1 MIVFLDF
8 DGTITQRDA
17 TDVILEAYADPGWL
31 RIEEEWKAGRIGS
44 RDCLTAQMALV
55 SATTREI
62 DRLLDGIEV
71 DTGLVTLLA
80 TCSARDV
87 AVHVIS
93 DGFDYCIHR
102 ILARPS
108 LNLAPY
114 LAGVQIVSS
123 HLTPRG
129 RAWQAGFGE
138 PCVHGCGTCK
148 PAAMAR
154 LNPTGASTVF
164 VGDGLS
170 DKHAAAV
177 ADLVFAKDS
186 LAAYCTDHGI
196 AYSGYDNLAAIAER
210 LAYQTT

>member
-8 DGTITQRDA
+8 DGTITQLDA
-17 TDVILEAYADPGWL
+17 TDAILEAYADPGWL
-31 RIEEEWKAGRIGS
+31 LIEDEWKAGRIGS
-44 RDCLTAQMALV
+44 RECLAAQMALV
-55 SATTREI
+55 SATTEEV
-62 DRLLDGIEV
+62 DRLLDGIGV
-71 DTGLVTLLA
+71 DAGLVTLLA

-87 AVHVIS
+87 PVHVIS
-93 DGFDYCIHR
+93 DGFDYCIER

-129 RAWQAGFGE
+129 RRWETGFGE
-138 PCVHGCGTCK
+138 RCLHGCGTCK

-154 LNPTGASTVF
+154 LNTTGGPTVF

-186 LAAYCTDHGI
+186 LAAYCTEHGI
-196 AYSGYDNLAAIAER
+196 AYSGYDSLAVIAER

>member
-8 DGTITQRDA
+8 DGTITQLDA
-17 TDVILEAYADPGWL
+17 TDAILEAYADPRWL

-55 SATTREI
+55 SATAQEI
-62 DRLLDGIEV
+62 DRLLDGIDV
-71 DTGLVTLLA
+71 DAGLVTLLV

-87 AVHVIS
+87 PVHVIS
-93 DGFDYCIHR
+93 DGFDYCINR

-129 RAWQAGFGE
+129 RTWEAGFGE
-138 PCVHGCGTCK
+138 RCVHGCGTCK

-154 LNPTGASTVF
+154 LNTTGAPTVF
-164 VGDGLS
+164 VCDGLS

-196 AYSGYDNLAAIAER
+196 AYSGYTNLAAVAES